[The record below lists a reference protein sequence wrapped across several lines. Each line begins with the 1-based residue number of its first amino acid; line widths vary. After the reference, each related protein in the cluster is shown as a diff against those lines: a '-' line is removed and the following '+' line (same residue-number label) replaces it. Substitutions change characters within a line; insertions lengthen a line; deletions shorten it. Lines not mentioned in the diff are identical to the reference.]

1 MKNTKKLLLSITLG
15 ALIASLNSASATTIN
30 APSALIGTDTLSG
43 DYAYLWTVA
52 SGNLASSGQTVNSVT
67 VTFNNITEIIAGNGN
82 DITIDVGSFVNM
94 AVDKSYVP
102 TVGNYNVVSDGDAV
116 GDAFQGNITAGDA
129 VQLGMMSFSSL
140 NVPQSLSV
148 TLSASELSAL
158 QTYMNAG
165 AWGLEFDPDCHFN
178 VGSISLSYTTTGTNL
193 GVPDSAS
200 TFGLLGF
207 CFAGLFFFRRQLCAK
222 QVVRF

>member
-1 MKNTKKLLLSITLG
+1 MTLG
-15 ALIASLNSASATTIN
+15 VFVASLNFAQATTIN
-30 APSALIGTDTLSG
+30 APSGLIGTGALNG
-43 DYAYLWTVA
+43 NYAYLWTVA

-67 VTFNNITEIIAGNGN
+67 VTFNNIVETITGSGN

-102 TVGNYNVVSDGDAV
+102 AVGSYSGNAISDGDAT
-116 GDAFQGNITAGDA
+116 GDAFQANITAGDA
-129 VQLGMMSFSSL
+129 VRLGMMSFSSTYVSQ
-140 NVPQSLSV
+140 NLSV
-148 TLSASELSAL
+148 TLTGSELSAL
-158 QTYMNAG
+158 QGYMNAG
-165 AWGLEFDPDCHFN
+165 AWGLEIDPDCHFN

-200 TFGLLGF
+200 TLGLLGF

-222 QVVRF
+222 QVC